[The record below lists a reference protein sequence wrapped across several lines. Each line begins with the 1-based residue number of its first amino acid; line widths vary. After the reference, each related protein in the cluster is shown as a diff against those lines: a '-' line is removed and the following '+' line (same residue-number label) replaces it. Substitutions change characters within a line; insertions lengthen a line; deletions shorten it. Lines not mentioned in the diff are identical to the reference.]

1 MGPKAGY
8 TTSVAK
14 RSTPSLMKPC
24 RWGGSAAWVGQQAVG
39 QRSMQ
44 SMAQKGERKMTGC
57 TTCASAVWG
66 GAAQREGCELERRGN
81 PTPHTAP
88 RTHKGPQEQPLRQDE
103 QEGPRPPSHSPTHT
117 HTHHHHHHHTHPHPQ
132 PQGRTE
138 APRNSPSARM
148 NRKNSDSPPTT
159 RFSSTCPGDS
169 GPPPYTCG
177 AARWIGQWPGRSSA
191 PAGQLQPGQARYGS
205 TAARRR
211 RAGAAPGRSAFEE
224 LPRGPPPRPRGPAQS
239 GAVGWRRA
247 ACHGR

>member
-1 MGPKAGY
+1 MGA
-8 TTSVAK
+8 
-14 RSTPSLMKPC
+14 
-24 RWGGSAAWVGQQAVG
+24 
-39 QRSMQ
+39 Q
-44 SMAQKGERKMTGC
+44 S
-57 TTCASAVWG
+57 
-66 GAAQREGCELERRGN
+66 GAAQHSVRAASWRGGET
-81 PTPHTAP
+81 PPHTLP
-88 RTHKGPQEQPLRQDE
+88 QGRKKGPRNSPSARMNRKDSDS
-103 QEGPRPPSHSPTHT
+103 PRPPSHPPTHT
-117 HTHHHHHHHTHPHPQ
+117 HTHHHHHHHTHTHPQ

-211 RAGAAPGRSAFEE
+211 RAGAAPGRRAFEE
-224 LPRGPPPRPRGPAQS
+224 LPRGPPPRPRGPAHS